1 MLEDGE
7 FNQLRR
13 QVHLNL
19 IRGIEAEGA
28 FNATDPEVLRQR
40 VVWALEEIEEA
51 TPLTLVDGDRDR
63 LFSAIQD
70 EMLGFGPLAPLMLD
84 GRISDVLVNGPDNIW
99 VDRSGQLERV
109 DLRFDDEAQ
118 LRRVVNRIISAE
130 GHHLDQVS
138 PMVDLRLP
146 DGSRL
151 HAVIPPLTRSGMVLS
166 IRRFRL
172 IPFSSQE
179 LLDAGFLDS
188 ATLELL
194 ELLVSSGTNML
205 ISGGASAGKTTL
217 LNLMAGFI
225 PGSERVVTIED
236 TGELRL
242 DHPHVIS
249 LESKA
254 ANSEGYGEVSV
265 RDVLRGALRM
275 RADRII
281 VGEVRGAEVFDM
293 LQAMN
298 IGHDG
303 SLATIHANSPED
315 VLPRLVSLVASG
327 NVGLDR
333 HSVKDMI
340 KSAIRVVVHLTRYND
355 GTRRI
360 TSIREVLSGAEGL
373 VTQELVGFCLN
384 ANAQPQW
391 TISESE
397 LIGQLRAVRQGE
409 RRSPELA
416 VAIDNS

>member
-1 MLEDGE
+1 
-7 FNQLRR
+7 
-13 QVHLNL
+13 
-19 IRGIEAEGA
+19 
-28 FNATDPEVLRQR
+28 
-40 VVWALEEIEEA
+40 
-51 TPLTLVDGDRDR
+51 
-63 LFSAIQD
+63 
-70 EMLGFGPLAPLMLD
+70 
-84 GRISDVLVNGPDNIW
+84 
-99 VDRSGQLERV
+99 
-109 DLRFDDEAQ
+109 
-118 LRRVVNRIISAE
+118 
-130 GHHLDQVS
+130 
-138 PMVDLRLP
+138 MVDLRLP

-194 ELLVSSGTNML
+194 ELLVSTGTNIL
-205 ISGGASAGKTTL
+205 ISGGASVGKTTL

-225 PGSERVVTIED
+225 PASERVVTIED

-254 ANSEGYGEVSV
+254 ANSEGYGEVIV
-265 RDVLRGALRM
+265 RDLLRGALRM

-391 TISESE
+391 TINDSE
-397 LIGQLRAVRQGE
+397 LIGQLRALRQGV
-409 RRSPELA
+409 RLSPEVV